1 LDVSQKYFVELILEG
16 GANIIQQ
23 SMPKA
28 VVDPMGFEKNT
39 VNLKDLRTLPVNNTK
54 VEKTL
59 TMRLMNSK
67 NEEVARSQIKV
78 LERFYV
84 SPNEMTEMKAQK
96 FDIVQAPKDG
106 TPLDDTKKGSLNMK
120 IRYVPSEAPVS
131 SVPAKEVPEEK
142 KEEQF
147 EPAPA
152 QVKLAE

>member
-1 LDVSQKYFVELILEG
+1 MDVSQKYFVELVLEG

-59 TMRLMNSK
+59 TLRLMNSK

-84 SPNEMTEMKAQK
+84 SPNEMTEIKAQK
-96 FDIVQAPKDG
+96 FDIVQPPKDG

-120 IRYVPSEAPVS
+120 IRYVPNEAQPT

-142 KEEQF
+142 KEE
-147 EPAPA
+147 
-152 QVKLAE
+152 